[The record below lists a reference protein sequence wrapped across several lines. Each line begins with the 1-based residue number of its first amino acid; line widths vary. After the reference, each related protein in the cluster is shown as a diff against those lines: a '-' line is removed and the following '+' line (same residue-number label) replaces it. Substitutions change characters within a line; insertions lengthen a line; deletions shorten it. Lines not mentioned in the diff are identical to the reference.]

1 MLLYVCFTGARVQLK
16 NNDGKT
22 PYSLAKDPET
32 AALLQHIGII
42 CNFIIEHTFIHE
54 NISARLKKV
63 KIRFSGTDCMTLNP
77 QLRKFLLHFK
87 Y

>member
-1 MLLYVCFTGARVQLK
+1 MLLYVCLSGARVQLK

-42 CNFIIEHTFIHE
+42 CNFIIEHSFMKIFSVRT
-54 NISARLKKV
+54 KKLIKLYV
-63 KIRFSGTDCMTLNP
+63 FQAP
-77 QLRKFLLHFK
+77 PA
-87 Y
+87 